1 MQWPSGLIAF
11 VQIAI
16 MEIPG
21 GVYRA
26 FTPWEPQPPPAVIA
40 PPPYQKQS
48 SLIYTK
54 EFCCSESNTKNM

>member
-1 MQWPSGLIAF
+1 MQLPSGLIAF
-11 VQIAI
+11 VQLAI

-26 FTPWEPQPPPAVIA
+26 FTPWELQTPPAVKA
-40 PPPYQKQS
+40 PPPYQKQP

-54 EFCCSESNTKNM
+54 EFWIRIKP